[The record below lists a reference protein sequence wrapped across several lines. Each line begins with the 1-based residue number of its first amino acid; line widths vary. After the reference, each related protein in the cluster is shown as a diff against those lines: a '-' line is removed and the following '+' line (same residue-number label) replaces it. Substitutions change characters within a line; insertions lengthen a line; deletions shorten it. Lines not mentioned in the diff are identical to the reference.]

1 MKQEIIDKI
10 NRLASQDEPF
20 LFVIN
25 YQADEAFIRKLS
37 DINPEECLFD
47 FEGKGNFSH
56 TRKET
61 WKEEISETTWQIEPP
76 LYEDYEQSFNIVKS
90 NIMAGNSYLT
100 NLTNRV
106 PVSCNL
112 SLEEIFHRAKGKYKL
127 LLRRKRT
134 QAEDKAHLKEENI
147 EENLT
152 PFVCFSPETFVRI
165 KGGRIYSYPMK
176 GTLDASLPNAEK
188 LLMEDRKEAAEH
200 ATIVDLIR
208 NDLSRVAED
217 VRVDKYRYVDV
228 LHTNKGDIL
237 QTSSEISGRLPEDYP
252 HHLGEI
258 LDAQLPAGSITGA
271 PKDKTMQIIQEAEGY
286 DRGFYTGI
294 MGIYDQGEL
303 NSAVMIRFIEEEET
317 SPVDFEADGEKN
329 FKANEGKKP
338 KIVFQGRRRHHFEER
353 LPEGIR
359 GSDSENLPS
368 DLNPPFILEKIKEIM
383 KQQFVETIKIKNG
396 KALAL
401 PYHQARM
408 ERTIRRFFPT
418 LASEE
423 IKLSSLISPKEEMN
437 LYKARVVY
445 DIQGVEA
452 IEYAPYKMKE
462 IHSLKV
468 VEDDEIDYTYKST
481 DRSALNA
488 LVAQKDD
495 CDEIIIVKN
504 GLITDT
510 SFTNLALFDGNRWLT
525 PKHPLLQGTKRAQLL
540 EAGIILEADLTLE
553 NLRKAEKV
561 SLFNAMI
568 DFGEREVTKIFLPDQ
583 N

>member
-25 YQADEAFIRKLS
+25 YQGDKAFIRLLS

-47 FEGKGNFSH
+47 FEGRGNLSH
-56 TRKET
+56 VWKET
-61 WKEEISETTWQIEPP
+61 LKEEIPEVTWQITPP
-76 LYEDYEQSFNIVKS
+76 LYNDYERSFNIVKS

-100 NLTNRV
+100 NLTCRV

-112 SLEEIFHRAKGKYKL
+112 PLEEIFHRAKGKYKL

-134 QAEDKAHLKEENI
+134 QAEDKAHLKEELQNKDYLKEEAQNKAHLKEEPQNKAHLKEEKI

-188 LLMEDRKEAAEH
+188 LLMEDQKEAAEH

-217 VRVDKYRYVDV
+217 VRVDKYRYIDV

-303 NSAVMIRFIEEEET
+303 NSAVMIRFIEEET
-317 SPVDFEADGEKN
+317 SPVDFDADGEKN
-329 FKANEGKKP
+329 FKASEGKGDEASRKLYFKAGGGITSKSDCRKEYEEVIQ
-338 KIVFQGRRRHHFEER
+338 KIY
-353 LPEGIR
+353 LPI
-359 GSDSENLPS
+359 
-368 DLNPPFILEKIKEIM
+368 
-383 KQQFVETIKIKNG
+383 
-396 KALAL
+396 
-401 PYHQARM
+401 
-408 ERTIRRFFPT
+408 
-418 LASEE
+418 
-423 IKLSSLISPKEEMN
+423 
-437 LYKARVVY
+437 
-445 DIQGVEA
+445 
-452 IEYAPYKMKE
+452 
-462 IHSLKV
+462 
-468 VEDDEIDYTYKST
+468 
-481 DRSALNA
+481 
-488 LVAQKDD
+488 
-495 CDEIIIVKN
+495 
-504 GLITDT
+504 
-510 SFTNLALFDGNRWLT
+510 
-525 PKHPLLQGTKRAQLL
+525 
-540 EAGIILEADLTLE
+540 
-553 NLRKAEKV
+553 
-561 SLFNAMI
+561 
-568 DFGEREVTKIFLPDQ
+568 
-583 N
+583 

>member
-10 NRLASQDEPF
+10 NQLASQDEPF

-25 YQADEAFIRKLS
+25 YQGDKAFIRLLS

-47 FEGKGNFSH
+47 FEGRGNLSH
-56 TRKET
+56 VWKETLKEEISEKETWKKET

-76 LYEDYEQSFNIVKS
+76 LYEDYERSFNIVKS

-100 NLTNRV
+100 NLTCRV

-112 SLEEIFHRAKGKYKL
+112 SLEDIFHRAKGKYKL
-127 LLRRKRT
+127 LLRRKR
-134 QAEDKAHLKEENI
+134 
-147 EENLT
+147 NLT

-188 LLMEDRKEAAEH
+188 QLMEDRKEAAEH

-217 VRVDKYRYVDV
+217 VRVDKYRYIDV
-228 LHTNKGDIL
+228 LHTNKGNIL

-303 NSAVMIRFIEEEET
+303 NSAVMIRFIEEET

-329 FKANEGKKP
+329 FKAKEGK
-338 KIVFQGRRRHHFEER
+338 
-353 LPEGIR
+353 
-359 GSDSENLPS
+359 
-368 DLNPPFILEKIKEIM
+368 
-383 KQQFVETIKIKNG
+383 
-396 KALAL
+396 
-401 PYHQARM
+401 
-408 ERTIRRFFPT
+408 
-418 LASEE
+418 ASEGKE
-423 IKLSSLISPKEEMN
+423 PKASRKLYFKAGGGITSKSDCRKEYEE
-437 LYKARVVY
+437 V
-445 DIQGVEA
+445 IQ
-452 IEYAPYKMKE
+452 
-462 IHSLKV
+462 
-468 VEDDEIDYTYKST
+468 
-481 DRSALNA
+481 
-488 LVAQKDD
+488 
-495 CDEIIIVKN
+495 
-504 GLITDT
+504 
-510 SFTNLALFDGNRWLT
+510 
-525 PKHPLLQGTKRAQLL
+525 
-540 EAGIILEADLTLE
+540 
-553 NLRKAEKV
+553 
-561 SLFNAMI
+561 
-568 DFGEREVTKIFLPDQ
+568 KIYLPF
-583 N
+583 

>member
-1 MKQEIIDKI
+1 MKQKIIDKI
-10 NRLASQDEPF
+10 NRLASQKEPF

-47 FEGKGNFSH
+47 FEGRGNLSH
-56 TRKET
+56 VWKET
-61 WKEEISETTWQIEPP
+61 LKEETSEKEISETIWQIEPP
-76 LYEDYEQSFNIVKS
+76 LYEDYERSFNIVKS

-100 NLTNRV
+100 NLTCRV

-188 LLMEDRKEAAEH
+188 QLMEDRKEAAEH

-208 NDLSRVAED
+208 NDLSRVAEN
-217 VRVDKYRYVDV
+217 VRVDKYRYIDV

-294 MGIYDQGEL
+294 MGIYDHGEL
-303 NSAVMIRFIEEEET
+303 NSAVMIRFIEEET
-317 SPVDFEADGEKN
+317 SPVDFETDGEKN
-329 FKANEGKKP
+329 FKASEGK
-338 KIVFQGRRRHHFEER
+338 GDE
-353 LPEGIR
+353 
-359 GSDSENLPS
+359 
-368 DLNPPFILEKIKEIM
+368 
-383 KQQFVETIKIKNG
+383 
-396 KALAL
+396 
-401 PYHQARM
+401 
-408 ERTIRRFFPT
+408 
-418 LASEE
+418 ASEGKRDE
-423 IKLSSLISPKEEMN
+423 ASRKLYFKAGGGITSKSDCRKEYEE
-437 LYKARVVY
+437 V
-445 DIQGVEA
+445 IQ
-452 IEYAPYKMKE
+452 
-462 IHSLKV
+462 
-468 VEDDEIDYTYKST
+468 
-481 DRSALNA
+481 
-488 LVAQKDD
+488 
-495 CDEIIIVKN
+495 
-504 GLITDT
+504 
-510 SFTNLALFDGNRWLT
+510 
-525 PKHPLLQGTKRAQLL
+525 
-540 EAGIILEADLTLE
+540 
-553 NLRKAEKV
+553 
-561 SLFNAMI
+561 
-568 DFGEREVTKIFLPDQ
+568 KIYLPF
-583 N
+583 

>member
-10 NRLASQDEPF
+10 NQLASQDEPF

-25 YQADEAFIRKLS
+25 YQGDKAFIRLLS

-47 FEGKGNFSH
+47 FEGRGNLSH
-56 TRKET
+56 AWKET
-61 WKEEISETTWQIEPP
+61 WKEETSEEEISEKETWKEETSEEEISETTWQIEPP
-76 LYEDYEQSFNIVKS
+76 LYEDYERSFNIVKS

-100 NLTNRV
+100 NLTCRV

-112 SLEEIFHRAKGKYKL
+112 PLEEIFHRAKGKYKL

-134 QAEDKAHLKEENI
+134 QAEDKDHLKEEPQNKDYLKEEPQNKAHLKEENI

-188 LLMEDRKEAAEH
+188 LLMEDQKEAEEH

-217 VRVDKYRYVDV
+217 VRVDKYRYIDV
-228 LHTNKGDIL
+228 LHTNKGNIL

-303 NSAVMIRFIEEEET
+303 NSAVMIRFIEEEEVFPSKT
-317 SPVDFEADGEKN
+317 ENRMNYEAIRKLY
-329 FKANEGKKP
+329 FKAGGGITSKSDCRKEYEEVIQ
-338 KIVFQGRRRHHFEER
+338 KIY
-353 LPEGIR
+353 LPI
-359 GSDSENLPS
+359 
-368 DLNPPFILEKIKEIM
+368 
-383 KQQFVETIKIKNG
+383 
-396 KALAL
+396 
-401 PYHQARM
+401 
-408 ERTIRRFFPT
+408 
-418 LASEE
+418 
-423 IKLSSLISPKEEMN
+423 
-437 LYKARVVY
+437 
-445 DIQGVEA
+445 
-452 IEYAPYKMKE
+452 
-462 IHSLKV
+462 
-468 VEDDEIDYTYKST
+468 
-481 DRSALNA
+481 
-488 LVAQKDD
+488 
-495 CDEIIIVKN
+495 
-504 GLITDT
+504 
-510 SFTNLALFDGNRWLT
+510 
-525 PKHPLLQGTKRAQLL
+525 
-540 EAGIILEADLTLE
+540 
-553 NLRKAEKV
+553 
-561 SLFNAMI
+561 
-568 DFGEREVTKIFLPDQ
+568 
-583 N
+583 

>member
-10 NRLASQDEPF
+10 NQLASQDEPF

-25 YQADEAFIRKLS
+25 YQGDKAFIRLLS

-47 FEGKGNFSH
+47 FEGRGNLSH
-56 TRKET
+56 ARKET
-61 WKEEISETTWQIEPP
+61 LKEEISEEETWKKEISETTWQIEPP
-76 LYEDYEQSFNIVKS
+76 HYEDYERSFNIVKS

-100 NLTNRV
+100 NLTCRV

-127 LLRRKRT
+127 LLRRKKT

-188 LLMEDRKEAAEH
+188 QLMEDRKEAAEH

-217 VRVDKYRYVDV
+217 VRVDKYRYIDV
-228 LHTNKGDIL
+228 LHTNKGNIL

-303 NSAVMIRFIEEEET
+303 NSAVMIRFIEEET
-317 SPVDFEADGEKN
+317 SPVDFETDGEKN
-329 FKANEGKKP
+329 FKAKEGK
-338 KIVFQGRRRHHFEER
+338 
-353 LPEGIR
+353 
-359 GSDSENLPS
+359 
-368 DLNPPFILEKIKEIM
+368 
-383 KQQFVETIKIKNG
+383 
-396 KALAL
+396 
-401 PYHQARM
+401 
-408 ERTIRRFFPT
+408 
-418 LASEE
+418 ASEGKE
-423 IKLSSLISPKEEMN
+423 PKASRELYFKAGGGITSKSDCRKEYEE
-437 LYKARVVY
+437 V
-445 DIQGVEA
+445 IQ
-452 IEYAPYKMKE
+452 
-462 IHSLKV
+462 
-468 VEDDEIDYTYKST
+468 
-481 DRSALNA
+481 
-488 LVAQKDD
+488 
-495 CDEIIIVKN
+495 
-504 GLITDT
+504 
-510 SFTNLALFDGNRWLT
+510 
-525 PKHPLLQGTKRAQLL
+525 
-540 EAGIILEADLTLE
+540 
-553 NLRKAEKV
+553 
-561 SLFNAMI
+561 
-568 DFGEREVTKIFLPDQ
+568 KIYLPF
-583 N
+583 

>member
-10 NRLASQDEPF
+10 NQLASQDEPF

-25 YQADEAFIRKLS
+25 YQGDKAFIRLLS
-37 DINPEECLFD
+37 GINPEECLFD
-47 FEGKGNFSH
+47 FEGRGNLSH
-56 TRKET
+56 AWKET
-61 WKEEISETTWQIEPP
+61 WKEGTWKEETWKKKISEEEISETTWQIEPP
-76 LYEDYEQSFNIVKS
+76 LYEDYERSFNIVKS

-100 NLTNRV
+100 NLTCRV

-208 NDLSRVAED
+208 NDLSRVAEN
-217 VRVDKYRYVDV
+217 VRVDKYRYIDV

-294 MGIYDQGEL
+294 MGIYDHGEL
-303 NSAVMIRFIEEEET
+303 NSAVMIRFIEEET
-317 SPVDFEADGEKN
+317 SPVDFETDGEKN
-329 FKANEGKKP
+329 FKASEGK
-338 KIVFQGRRRHHFEER
+338 GDE
-353 LPEGIR
+353 
-359 GSDSENLPS
+359 
-368 DLNPPFILEKIKEIM
+368 
-383 KQQFVETIKIKNG
+383 
-396 KALAL
+396 
-401 PYHQARM
+401 
-408 ERTIRRFFPT
+408 
-418 LASEE
+418 ASEGKRDE
-423 IKLSSLISPKEEMN
+423 ASRKRYFKAGGGITSKSDCRKEYEE
-437 LYKARVVY
+437 V
-445 DIQGVEA
+445 IQ
-452 IEYAPYKMKE
+452 
-462 IHSLKV
+462 
-468 VEDDEIDYTYKST
+468 
-481 DRSALNA
+481 
-488 LVAQKDD
+488 
-495 CDEIIIVKN
+495 
-504 GLITDT
+504 
-510 SFTNLALFDGNRWLT
+510 
-525 PKHPLLQGTKRAQLL
+525 
-540 EAGIILEADLTLE
+540 
-553 NLRKAEKV
+553 
-561 SLFNAMI
+561 
-568 DFGEREVTKIFLPDQ
+568 KIYLPF
-583 N
+583 

>member
-25 YQADEAFIRKLS
+25 YQGDKAFIRQLS

-47 FEGKGNFSH
+47 FEGRGNLSH
-56 TRKET
+56 VWKET
-61 WKEEISETTWQIEPP
+61 LKEGTSETTWQIEPP
-76 LYEDYEQSFNIVKS
+76 LYEDYERSFNIVKS

-100 NLTNRV
+100 NLTCKV

-112 SLEEIFHRAKGKYKL
+112 SLEDIFNQAKGKYKL
-127 LLRRKRT
+127 LIRRKRT
-134 QAEDKAHLKEENI
+134 QAEDKAQQKEEESQNKADKIEEEAQNKAHLKEENI

-303 NSAVMIRFIEEEET
+303 NSAVMIRFIEEET

-338 KIVFQGRRRHHFEER
+338 KESRKLYFKAGGGITSKSDCRREYEEVIQKIY
-353 LPEGIR
+353 LPI
-359 GSDSENLPS
+359 
-368 DLNPPFILEKIKEIM
+368 
-383 KQQFVETIKIKNG
+383 
-396 KALAL
+396 
-401 PYHQARM
+401 
-408 ERTIRRFFPT
+408 
-418 LASEE
+418 
-423 IKLSSLISPKEEMN
+423 
-437 LYKARVVY
+437 
-445 DIQGVEA
+445 
-452 IEYAPYKMKE
+452 
-462 IHSLKV
+462 
-468 VEDDEIDYTYKST
+468 
-481 DRSALNA
+481 
-488 LVAQKDD
+488 
-495 CDEIIIVKN
+495 
-504 GLITDT
+504 
-510 SFTNLALFDGNRWLT
+510 
-525 PKHPLLQGTKRAQLL
+525 
-540 EAGIILEADLTLE
+540 
-553 NLRKAEKV
+553 
-561 SLFNAMI
+561 
-568 DFGEREVTKIFLPDQ
+568 
-583 N
+583 

>member
-1 MKQEIIDKI
+1 M
-10 NRLASQDEPF
+10 ASQDEPF

-25 YQADEAFIRKLS
+25 YQGDKAFIRLLS

-47 FEGKGNFSH
+47 FEGRGNLSH
-56 TRKET
+56 AWKET
-61 WKEEISETTWQIEPP
+61 WKEGTWKEETWKKETSEKEISETIWQIEPP
-76 LYEDYEQSFNIVKS
+76 LYEDYERSFNIVKS

-100 NLTNRV
+100 NLTCRV

-217 VRVDKYRYVDV
+217 VRVDKYRYIDV

-303 NSAVMIRFIEEEET
+303 NSAVMIRFIEEET

-329 FKANEGKKP
+329 FKAKEGK
-338 KIVFQGRRRHHFEER
+338 
-353 LPEGIR
+353 
-359 GSDSENLPS
+359 
-368 DLNPPFILEKIKEIM
+368 
-383 KQQFVETIKIKNG
+383 
-396 KALAL
+396 
-401 PYHQARM
+401 
-408 ERTIRRFFPT
+408 
-418 LASEE
+418 ASEGKE
-423 IKLSSLISPKEEMN
+423 PKANRKLYFKAGGGITSKSDCRKEYEE
-437 LYKARVVY
+437 V
-445 DIQGVEA
+445 IQ
-452 IEYAPYKMKE
+452 
-462 IHSLKV
+462 
-468 VEDDEIDYTYKST
+468 
-481 DRSALNA
+481 
-488 LVAQKDD
+488 
-495 CDEIIIVKN
+495 
-504 GLITDT
+504 
-510 SFTNLALFDGNRWLT
+510 
-525 PKHPLLQGTKRAQLL
+525 
-540 EAGIILEADLTLE
+540 
-553 NLRKAEKV
+553 
-561 SLFNAMI
+561 
-568 DFGEREVTKIFLPDQ
+568 KIYLPF
-583 N
+583 

>member
-25 YQADEAFIRKLS
+25 YQGDKAFIRLLS

-47 FEGKGNFSH
+47 FEGRGNFSH
-56 TRKET
+56 ARKET
-61 WKEEISETTWQIEPP
+61 LKEEILKKETLKEETSETTWQIEPP
-76 LYEDYEQSFNIVKS
+76 LYEDYERNFNIVKS

-100 NLTNRV
+100 NLTSRV

-112 SLEEIFHRAKGKYKL
+112 PLEEIFHRAKGKYKL
-127 LLRRKRT
+127 LLRRKKT
-134 QAEDKAHLKEENI
+134 QAEDKAHLKEEAQNKDYLKEEPQNKAHLKEEAQNKAHLKEENI

-188 LLMEDRKEAAEH
+188 QLMEDQKEAAEH

-217 VRVDKYRYVDV
+217 VRVDKYRYIDV
-228 LHTNKGDIL
+228 LHTNKGNIL

-303 NSAVMIRFIEEEET
+303 NSAVMIRFIEEET

-338 KIVFQGRRRHHFEER
+338 KESRKLYFKAGGGITSKSDCRREYEEVIQKIY
-353 LPEGIR
+353 LP
-359 GSDSENLPS
+359 
-368 DLNPPFILEKIKEIM
+368 F
-383 KQQFVETIKIKNG
+383 
-396 KALAL
+396 
-401 PYHQARM
+401 
-408 ERTIRRFFPT
+408 
-418 LASEE
+418 
-423 IKLSSLISPKEEMN
+423 
-437 LYKARVVY
+437 
-445 DIQGVEA
+445 
-452 IEYAPYKMKE
+452 
-462 IHSLKV
+462 
-468 VEDDEIDYTYKST
+468 
-481 DRSALNA
+481 
-488 LVAQKDD
+488 
-495 CDEIIIVKN
+495 
-504 GLITDT
+504 
-510 SFTNLALFDGNRWLT
+510 
-525 PKHPLLQGTKRAQLL
+525 
-540 EAGIILEADLTLE
+540 
-553 NLRKAEKV
+553 
-561 SLFNAMI
+561 
-568 DFGEREVTKIFLPDQ
+568 
-583 N
+583 